1 MAPKKMERGSY
12 PIFLESFFIF
22 IFGFLFCA
30 SGVNV
35 RGFHG
40 YGAPHIQEL
49 RVPPIEKGV
58 FCLVVDI
65 VFEGIEELKGEFGQ
79 PSD

>member
-1 MAPKKMERGSY
+1 MCVVSTGMEHAYPGVAHTPDRKRG
-12 PIFLESFFIF
+12 
-22 IFGFLFCA
+22 
-30 SGVNV
+30 
-35 RGFHG
+35 
-40 YGAPHIQEL
+40 
-49 RVPPIEKGV
+49 